1 MNWRNSGITLVELVM
16 VLAIIVIIGA
26 ISLPRFDRVIE
37 DYKLKIDA
45 RQLATVL
52 RSARQEAIMSG
63 CDQKVL
69 FKRNFNCYIKSGTTH
84 VTYTLSRN
92 IIFPDNGC
100 TFKEQSGYP
109 VCGFAPS
116 GAVKDQAGKITL
128 ANKYG
133 KRTAVVVNPSAGR
146 VRIEEY

>member
-1 MNWRNSGITLVELVM
+1 MNWRNSGFTLIEIIM
-16 VLAIIVIIGA
+16 VLAIMAVIGT

-52 RSARQEAIMSG
+52 RSARQEAIMTG
-63 CDQKVL
+63 NDQKVL
-69 FKRNFNCYIKSGTTH
+69 FKRNLNCYIKSGTTH
-84 VTYTLSRN
+84 ATYTLSRN
-92 IIFPDNGC
+92 ITFTADGC
-100 TFKEQSGYP
+100 TFKEHGGYP